1 MTYPRKDLLLEI
13 PVKSRIPWAVFEHGK
28 LKADGH
34 CLALEQ
40 VDGVVEI
47 PPAAFSALLLEPGI
61 SITHDAVK
69 LCSENSTLLIW
80 MGEGGTQI
88 YSAGN
93 IDCKPE
99 NLIRQ
104 VRIQLSMKDR
114 IEAARRMYRL
124 MFNEGM
130 PPSYSIEKLRGLEGA
145 KVKAW
150 YSHTTQAIGLNW
162 SGKSSGDDISQTIA
176 YANGCLYALCEIA
189 IRILGYSPCL
199 GIVHSGDKRSM
210 VFDLADTLKFN
221 GFLQNVLQE
230 HKINGMKN
238 YPVVR
243 RFCRDHFRKTDILQ
257 NAVENMRHIFD
268 DANSSSAE

>member
-1 MTYPRKDLLLEI
+1 MTYPRKELLLEI
-13 PVKSRIPWAVFEHGK
+13 PVTSRIPWAVFAHGK

-47 PPAAFSALLLEPGI
+47 PPSAFSALLLEPGI
-61 SITHDAVK
+61 SITHDAIK

-80 MGEGGTQI
+80 IGEGGTQI

-93 IDCKPE
+93 MDCKPE
-99 NLIRQ
+99 NLVNQARL
-104 VRIQLSMKDR
+104 QLNIKER

-124 MFNEGM
+124 MFNENL

-150 YSHTTQAIGLNW
+150 YSENAKLAGLTW
-162 SGKSSGDDISQTIA
+162 SGKSSQDDLSQAMA

-189 IRILGYSPCL
+189 IRILGYSPSL

-210 VFDLADTLKFN
+210 VYDLADTLKFN
-221 GFLQNVLQE
+221 GFLQSVMRE
-230 HKINGMKN
+230 YKN
-238 YPVVR
+238 TGLGNYADVR
-243 RFCRDHFRKTDILQ
+243 RFCRDYFRNQGVLQ
-257 NAVENMRHIFD
+257 KAIENIKYIFN
-268 DANSSSAE
+268 DANCSATQ